1 MSDLQTELR
10 DAYENADYDV
20 SEVTV
25 NRGLV
30 RVVLVGEAGAEAVR
44 SIVTDVVGEDGAMGV
59 NVSTEAIDGHDGVS
73 TVISFRQRD

>member
-1 MSDLQTELR
+1 MSDLDTLLR
-10 DAYENADYDV
+10 DASETADYDV
-20 SEVTV
+20 SDVTI

-59 NVSTEAIDGHDGVS
+59 NVTTEAIDGHDGVS
-73 TVISFRQRD
+73 TVVSFRKRN